1 MNDTMTIQMTQRGVL
16 VLPKSL
22 REAYNLQPGDSFTL
36 LDLSGVFVI
45 SPNRSEIDVMADRIS
60 KALQDKGETLESM
73 LGSLREERE
82 KYAG

>member
-1 MNDTMTIQMTQRGVL
+1 MNNTMTIQMSQRGVL

-36 LDLSGVFVI
+36 LDLGGVFVI
-45 SPNRSEIDVMADRIS
+45 SPQRSEIDVIAERIS
-60 KALQDKGETLESM
+60 KDLQDKGGSLESM
-73 LGSLREERE
+73 LQTLREERE

>member
-22 REAYNLQPGDSFTL
+22 RVAYDLQPGDSFTL

-45 SPNRSEIDVMADRIS
+45 TPNRSEIDVMADRIS
-60 KALQDKGETLESM
+60 KDLQDKGETLESM

>member
-1 MNDTMTIQMTQRGVL
+1 MNNTMTIQMSQRGVL

-36 LDLSGVFVI
+36 LDLGGVFVI
-45 SPNRSEIDVMADRIS
+45 SPQRSEIDVIAERIS
-60 KALQDKGETLESM
+60 KELQDKGESLESM
-73 LGSLREERE
+73 LQTFREERE